1 MTVDQD
7 ERDPRGAR
15 RVVRLVRRL
24 QRVAGGG
31 AAPPAD
37 PGHRASRG
45 PRPPLTTVA
54 ADEDW
59 HVPGLADLLTDLDD
73 ALCAGPRPPRVAVF
87 VRDGSLPWAALVRTS
102 FPRAR
107 VVVLD
112 PAAQDSEAVHARL
125 AAGGR
130 YHAVVDDT
138 LLEDHRVD
146 DLERVFLHLR
156 KGGVLL
162 VRRPVPSV
170 GAEQTLRTPGDDTA
184 TWSRLAGEV
193 RARAPEVA
201 EVPRGPSWPA
211 FPEGVA
217 EVRLGSG
224 HVVVVNR
231 IKAYA
236 KLREH
241 QMDQVIEA
249 RDLPTARVLTRLPP
263 TELTSRC
270 TLRHNADVRDPAMPE
285 TYAVPA
291 MALRRY
297 SDVLC
302 APRQVAVQGNL
313 LLPDTYRFNA
323 APTLQNR
330 FAPDLGH
337 DFADLRART
346 KGAKRLEGAYF
357 YLDSEWT
364 GHFGHALTE
373 QLSRLWAADRARQ
386 EEPGLR
392 ALVSRRNSRTGLAEY
407 EREIFGA
414 AGFAERDIVLHHRP
428 VRVEAL
434 LGASPMWALPTHVHP
449 DLPDLWR
456 TIGGRIAARA
466 QAGDTPRRIFCS
478 RRMSRRMCRNL
489 GEVEALF
496 ERHGFAVVHP
506 EEMAFVDQVE
516 MFRQAEVIA
525 GFAGS
530 AMFTSMFCPTPR
542 HLIVLGP
549 TSYPSRNEY
558 MISAAAGHR
567 LDHVWS
573 EPDPE
578 EAAGEQPQ
586 YAGFRFDFA
595 REGQFLEGVLA
606 DL

>member
-1 MTVDQD
+1 MTDDQY
-7 ERDPRGAR
+7 EPGPRGAR
-15 RVVRLVRRL
+15 MLIRHVRRL
-24 QRVAGGG
+24 QRVVSGHV
-31 AAPPAD
+31 APVPVPRD
-37 PGHRASRG
+37 RARRTS
-45 PRPPLTTVA
+45 RPPLTTVA
-54 ADEDW
+54 VEKSW
-59 HVPGLADLLTDLDD
+59 LEPGLADLLTDLDG
-73 ALCAGPRPPRVAVF
+73 ALRSGPRPPRVAVF
-87 VRDGSLPWAALVRTS
+87 VRAGSLPWAALVRES

-107 VVVLD
+107 VLVLD
-112 PAAQDSEAVHARL
+112 SATPDREALHARL
-125 AAGGR
+125 AAEGR
-130 YHAVVDDT
+130 FHAVVDDT
-138 LLEDHRVD
+138 LQGDRRVA

-156 KGGVLL
+156 KGGLLL
-162 VRRPVPSV
+162 VRRPVPSL
-170 GAEQTLRTPGDDTA
+170 GAEGSMGTPGDGTDP
-184 TWSRLAGEV
+184 WSRLDREV
-193 RARAPEVA
+193 RARTSEGAD
-201 EVPRGPSWPA
+201 VPRGPSWPT

-217 EVRLGSG
+217 QVRLAPG
-224 HVVVVNR
+224 HVVLVNQIR
-231 IKAYA
+231 AFA
-236 KLREH
+236 KVREH

-263 TELTSRC
+263 TKLTSRC
-270 TLRHNADVRDPAMPE
+270 ALRQNTEVRDPAMPE
-285 TYAVPA
+285 TYSTPA
-291 MALRRY
+291 MVLRRY

-323 APTLQNR
+323 APALQNR

-373 QLSRLWAADRARQ
+373 QLSRLWAVDRARR

-428 VRVEAL
+428 VRVETL

-456 TIGGRIAARA
+456 TLGGRIAARA
-466 QAGDTPRRIFCS
+466 QAADTPRRIFCS

-595 REGQFLEGVLA
+595 HEGQFLQEILA